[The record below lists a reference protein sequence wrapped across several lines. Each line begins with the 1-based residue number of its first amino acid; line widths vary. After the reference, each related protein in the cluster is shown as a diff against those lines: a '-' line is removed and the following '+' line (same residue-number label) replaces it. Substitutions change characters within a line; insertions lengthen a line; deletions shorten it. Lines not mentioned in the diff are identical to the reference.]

1 MTQLSMLITAALLF
15 GAAVAIQ
22 FIKPHKEVV
31 QSFLDEVAEV
41 LVTISTFCYI
51 IGILFF

>member
-22 FIKPHKEVV
+22 FIKPYGAVTRG
-31 QSFLDEVAEV
+31 FIDEVSEI
-41 LVTISTFCYI
+41 LVTISTFCFMVAV
-51 IGILFF
+51 LFF

>member
-22 FIKPHKEVV
+22 FIKPHKEVT

-41 LVTISTFCYI
+41 LVAISTFAFMT
-51 IGILFF
+51 GILFF